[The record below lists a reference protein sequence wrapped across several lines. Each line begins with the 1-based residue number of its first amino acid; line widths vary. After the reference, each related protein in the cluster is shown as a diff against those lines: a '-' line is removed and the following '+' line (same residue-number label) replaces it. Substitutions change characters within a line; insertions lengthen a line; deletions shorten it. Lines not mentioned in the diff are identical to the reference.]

1 MTKQDRQ
8 KLSILLVL
16 LAVFGLTA
24 VLGYRMYE
32 PSTTA
37 SRQPAPEAK
46 TSANPPAPS
55 DARIRLD
62 LVEKPEGSEEDI
74 GKKNVFQYRQASLS
88 AAATKP
94 SSQPGASL
102 PATDPVVIPVPP
114 GPPPGPVTP
123 PPPPPISL
131 KYQGYAAS
139 RSGLTAFLS
148 DEQRHYNVIVGEVL
162 MGRFQVT
169 QISDKSVEVED
180 LQYSRKQTLPLLK

>member
-62 LVEKPEGSEEDI
+62 LVEKSEGSEEDI
-74 GKKNVFQYRQASLS
+74 GKKNVFQYGPAPSL

-94 SSQPGASL
+94 SSQPNASL
-102 PATDPVVIPVPP
+102 PATDPDVIPVPRP
-114 GPPPGPVTP
+114 APGPVAP

-162 MGRFQVT
+162 MGRYQVT

>member
-62 LVEKPEGSEEDI
+62 LVEKSEGSEEDI
-74 GKKNVFQYRQASLS
+74 GRLPSRVRSRARPCRLLIRLS
-88 AAATKP
+88 
-94 SSQPGASL
+94 
-102 PATDPVVIPVPP
+102 
-114 GPPPGPVTP
+114 
-123 PPPPPISL
+123 
-131 KYQGYAAS
+131 S
-139 RSGLTAFLS
+139 RCRRVRLRDLS
-148 DEQRHYNVIVGEVL
+148 RRHL
-162 MGRFQVT
+162 RHR
-169 QISDKSVEVED
+169 SV
-180 LQYSRKQTLPLLK
+180 